1 MNRQEHSDTYAREG
15 KSRIVALL
23 YGHHPG
29 RISY

>member
-1 MNRQEHSDTYAREG
+1 MNRQEHSDAYAREG